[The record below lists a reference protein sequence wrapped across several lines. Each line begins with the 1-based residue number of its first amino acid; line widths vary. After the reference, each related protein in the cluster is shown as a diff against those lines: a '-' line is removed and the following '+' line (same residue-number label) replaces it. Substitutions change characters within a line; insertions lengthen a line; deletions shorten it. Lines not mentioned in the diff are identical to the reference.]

1 MLKVHKEKI
10 RKCIL
15 MNSAKKGDWVQIH
28 QIVLKPEERAP
39 QVPEDTKKFPLELWV
54 KGIALQ
60 EGKIGSVIEVETA
73 TGRRVKGELTAVNPR
88 YRHDF
93 GNFVPELL
101 KVDMQLREIL
111 FGGGSDE

>member
-1 MLKVHKEKI
+1 
-10 RKCIL
+10 
-15 MNSAKKGDWVQIH
+15 MNAAKKGDWVQIH

-39 QVPEDTKKFPLELWV
+39 QVPEDTKKVPLELWV

-60 EGKIGSVIEVETA
+60 DAKIGSMIEIETA

-88 YRHDF
+88 YVHDF
-93 GNFVPELL
+93 GDFVPELL

-111 FGGGSDE
+111 FGGDSNE